1 MNDKLKADMR
11 AATARND
18 TIVLSGKMHTSDAE
32 REAVLKAS
40 AMLSLADMV
49 DDRRLYAQAE
59 PVRLLLTKRECD
71 LIAYALRHTADSE

>member
-1 MNDKLKADMR
+1 MSDK
-11 AATARND
+11 NE
-18 TIVLSGKMHTSDAE
+18 TIVLSGTMHTPDISDAE

-59 PVRLLLTKRECD
+59 PVSLLLTKMECD
-71 LIAYALRHTADSE
+71 LIAYALRHTADSDD